1 MFFTSIQVL
10 WNGWRMPPFSQE
22 MSDIISLKDSGV
34 RYCHSG
40 SILGLKVS
48 VPSQFS
54 DQYAVC
60 PKWHSTGP
68 WSEVVHY
75 RGKGAIWNTGVVLQW
90 LVGFLLILH
99 TTMFLFPLSVRGH
112 IVVIWFINE
121 SLCSAPR
128 LQLFVADATCFWI
141 LISDSFQFQLVLK
154 WPPI

>member
-1 MFFTSIQVL
+1 
-10 WNGWRMPPFSQE
+10 MPPFSQE

-54 DQYAVC
+54 DQYAVR

-112 IVVIWFINE
+112 WCGI
-121 SLCSAPR
+121 S
-128 LQLFVADATCFWI
+128 CFWNQI
-141 LISDSFQFQLVLK
+141 VI
-154 WPPI
+154 I